1 MSWLN
6 FVKRTRQTSPTTV
19 PNKTYLPKVPQDYPA
34 GTAVVTD
41 KGSYFINKDGKRYRI
56 QSDEIFWSWR
66 FPLVVETTE
75 EALKNYPVAVTRLAF
90 RDGTLLNNIADGKLY
105 LVSES
110 KLRHITGPKT
120 LFVLGLDANQALVVS
135 DADIKMMKQGEPLN

>member
-1 MSWLN
+1 MNWFRRATTAS
-6 FVKRTRQTSPTTV
+6 SPATQ
-19 PNKTYLPKVPQDYPA
+19 NKTYLPKVPQEYPA
-34 GTAVVTD
+34 GCAVVTE

-75 EALKNYPVAVTRLAF
+75 AAVKNYPVAVNRLPF

-105 LVSES
+105 LVSEG
-110 KLRHITGPKT
+110 KLRHIVGNKC
-120 LFVLGLDANQALVVS
+120 LFVLGLDVNQALVVS
-135 DADIKMMKQGEPLN
+135 DADIKIMKQGEPLN